1 MGDAWNA
8 GAGQTGGAFWQLFG
22 IVGPALLAV
31 LLLFLIGRALLRQ
44 SRYRVVGV
52 FREEDQ
58 RAVHEA
64 IAEAERRTVGEIL
77 PVVVERSDPHPG
89 GDWLAALTCLLFGSA
104 MLVAWLPWNHPLWL
118 LLSQL
123 LMGGVGFALARW
135 LPDFKRLFVFED
147 RATKVAEEQAFQEFY
162 AQGLHKT
169 EAATGVL
176 LFVSLFEHRAIIFAD
191 EGIDQKVDAEFW
203 AATDEAIL
211 DGIRSGSLR
220 RGLVEGIRRAGDL
233 LAQHFPWREGDR
245 NEIPDRMVIRRE

>member
-1 MGDAWNA
+1 MGDAWTA
-8 GAGQTGGAFWQLFG
+8 GAGQTGGALWQLFG

-89 GDWLAALTCLLFGSA
+89 GDWLAALTFLLFGSA
-104 MLVAWLPWNHPLWL
+104 MLVTWLPWNHPLLL

-191 EGIDQKVDAEFW
+191 EGIDSKVDAEFW

-220 RGLVEGIRRAGDL
+220 SGLVEGIRRAGDL